1 MPESLVESNGIPLRI
16 EYTLREFKPLEPTD
30 VWNRYPIHYVDY
42 DGILSE
48 YEPESAA
55 LFNQK
60 NISSFNAKRQNST
73 IVKLE
78 SAYQTLAEKVENGE
92 VEYIKLPE
100 MAKLYGGAYSEKANR
115 NKFKKLL
122 SKNGFDIIDH
132 GINGEKGSL
141 ASEVIK
147 VDDDDDDV

>member
-1 MPESLVESNGIPLRI
+1 MIQVYN
-16 EYTLREFKPLEPTD
+16 TLTRQKEEFKPLEPTD
-30 VWNRYPIHYVDY
+30 IWNRYPIHYVDN

-60 NISSFNAKRQNST
+60 NISSFNAKRQNSVA
-73 IVKLE
+73 VKLE

-92 VEYIKLPE
+92 VEYVKTRE
-100 MAKLYGGAYSEKANR
+100 MAKLYGGTYAE
-115 NKFKKLL
+115 NKNAFKKLL
-122 SKNGFDIIDH
+122 KKNGFEIVSH
-132 GINGEKGSL
+132 GARDDGSNL

-147 VDDDDDDV
+147 ADIINDEDDEVW

>member
-1 MPESLVESNGIPLRI
+1 M
-16 EYTLREFKPLEPTD
+16 
-30 VWNRYPIHYVDY
+30 
-42 DGILSE
+42 SE

-78 SAYQTLAEKVENGE
+78 SAYQTLAEKVENRE
-92 VEYIKLPE
+92 TEYVKLRD
-100 MAKLYGGAYSEKANR
+100 MAKLYGVTYLE
-115 NKFKKLL
+115 NKTAFKKLL
-122 SKNGFDIIDH
+122 KKNGFEIVSH
-132 GINGEKGSL
+132 GARDDGSNL

-147 VDDDDDDV
+147 ADIINDEDDEVW